1 MFRSLSEYLYPVS
14 LVAVVAVCIVAAS
27 LGGKPNA
34 LAKDQQ
40 RLVHT
45 ITGQMSHPVA
55 VVELFTSEGCS
66 SCPPA
71 DSNLMRIAEANSM
84 SHSESNSQGDQ
95 HVFTLSFHVDYWN
108 SLGWKDPFSQ
118 AAFSQRQ
125 RAYAQALDSNQVYT
139 PQIIVNGLKEF
150 VGSNKAVS
158 DQTIG
163 EALNQP
169 AKHIVRIEKTGE
181 DRSSSLSL
189 RYEVSGTEGK
199 ALDQYVLNVAVVS
212 DSETVSVVNGENGG
226 RTLSHVN
233 VVKSLKVLPL
243 DSNSGTLSIQRSLV
257 QPGKTHIVAYV
268 QSKESFEISGASAI
282 GL

>member
-1 MFRSLSEYLYPVS
+1 MFRSLSESLYPVS
-14 LVAVVAVCIVAAS
+14 LVAVVAICIVAAS

-40 RLVHT
+40 RVVLT
-45 ITGQMSHPVA
+45 KAGQKSHPVA

-71 DSNLMRIAEANSM
+71 DANLMRIAEANSK
-84 SHSESNSQGDQ
+84 SQSESSSQGDQ
-95 HVFTLSFHVDYWN
+95 QIFTLSFHVDYWN

-158 DQTIG
+158 DHTIG

-169 AKHIVRIEKTGE
+169 AKHIVSIEKTGVE
-181 DRSSSLSL
+181 RSSSLSL
-189 RYEVSGTEGK
+189 RYEVLGTE
-199 ALDQYVLNVAVVS
+199 AESLDQYVLNVAVVS
-212 DSETVSVVNGENGG
+212 NSETVSVENGENGG

-243 DSNSGTLSIQRSLV
+243 DSISGMFDIERSLV
-257 QPGKTHIVAYV
+257 QRGRTHVVAYL
-268 QSKESFEISGASAI
+268 QSKKTFEISGASAI